1 MSGIIIAGTN
11 SGVGKTTISMG
22 LMAAFR
28 KKGYEVYPYK
38 VGPDYIDTG
47 FHSFI
52 SKNPSYNL
60 DAYLLG
66 EEKVKYEYSKRKSD
80 VDSIKIIEGVMGLY
94 DGFGVIDTISSTAH
108 VSKILNVP
116 VILVIDGAA
125 VATSAAAE
133 VLGFKMFDL
142 DVDIAGVIVNRVS
155 GEAHYEMIKKA
166 IEHYTNISCLGYLS
180 KNNNI
185 SLNSRHLGLIP
196 ADEVETLSKKID
208 ELANIISETIDLEE
222 IAVIAGSIED
232 EEVKTPDDLSN
243 FIDKYKPYFSGKRI
257 AIAKSKA
264 FSFYYQSNID
274 ILKELG
280 IELVDVNPNT
290 DSGLPK
296 DIHAIYLGGGFPEVF
311 AKELSENVEF
321 RSDLK
326 ERLDSGL
333 IGYAECG
340 GLMYLTESI
349 TTIDG
354 EKYAMSEFIK
364 GHTVMQ
370 KRLQRFGYVNVK
382 YDELEFPAHE
392 FHHSKLI
399 DIGEEKRVY
408 KVEKIRD
415 GKLLKEWIC
424 GINKKNTLA
433 TYDHVLFLSNL
444 ELIRKVFVK

>member
-1 MSGIIIAGTN
+1 MAGIIIAGTN

-66 EEKVKYEYSKRKSD
+66 EEKVRYEYSKRKSD
-80 VDSIKIIEGVMGLY
+80 KNSIKIIEGVMGLY
-94 DGFGVIDTISSTAH
+94 DGFGVVDTIASTAH

-116 VILVIDGAA
+116 VVLVIDGGA

-133 VLGFKMFDL
+133 VLGYKMFDL

-166 IEHYTNISCLGYLS
+166 IEHYTNIRCFGYLF
-180 KNNNI
+180 KNNDV

-208 ELANIISETIDLEE
+208 ELANIISETIDLEK
-222 IAVIAGSIED
+222 IADVADSIKD
-232 EEVKTPDDLSN
+232 EEAKMPVDLSN
-243 FIDKYKPYFSGKRI
+243 FIDKYKPCFSGKRI

-274 ILKELG
+274 ILKKLG

-290 DSGLPK
+290 DSELPK

-311 AKELSENVEF
+311 AKELSENVRF
-321 RSDLK
+321 RSVLK

-354 EKYAMSEFIK
+354 EKYPMSGFIK

-382 YDELEFPAHE
+382 CDELEFPAHE

-399 DIGEEKRVY
+399 DIGEEKRAY

-415 GKLLKEWIC
+415 GKLLKEWTC